1 MCPFS
6 KVNDAKKYLF
16 TKRGREL
23 EGLPPMRDVLER
35 HVKWAT
41 YQGGHIWGQ
50 STVPMPQLPHPEE
63 WGWTSSEDTW

>member
-23 EGLPPMRDVLER
+23 EGLPPMRDVLEQ
-35 HVKWAT
+35 HVK
-41 YQGGHIWGQ
+41 
-50 STVPMPQLPHPEE
+50 
-63 WGWTSSEDTW
+63 